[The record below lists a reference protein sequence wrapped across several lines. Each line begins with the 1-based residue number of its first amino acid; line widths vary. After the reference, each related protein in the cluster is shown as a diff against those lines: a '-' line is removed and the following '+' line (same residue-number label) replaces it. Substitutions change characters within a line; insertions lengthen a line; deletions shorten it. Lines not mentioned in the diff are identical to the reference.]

1 MRNAALRLA
10 HSCGIFF
17 SEEGVIRQSGRPGR
31 ARDDGIARN
40 FIGGAQGWLR
50 WRRPVVAAGVT
61 ILLACRWAFRKAW
74 DALQAEGISI
84 PFPSSEV
91 RGIEDRPLAAD

>member
-1 MRNAALRLA
+1 MGKAALRLA
-10 HSCGIFF
+10 HSCGILF
-17 SEEGVIRQSGRPGR
+17 SGEGVNRQSGRLGR

-50 WRRPVVAAGVT
+50 WRRQVVAAGFT

-74 DALQAEGISI
+74 YALQAEGISI
-84 PFPSSEV
+84 PFPLSKV
-91 RGIEDRPLAAD
+91 RVIEDRRLAAD